1 MVVKSPDRKAAVIGV
16 DVGATPDIPRLDQ
29 QLCFALYSAVN
40 RVTRAYRPVLAA
52 LGLTYPQYLAML
64 ALWEKS
70 PRTVGAL
77 GDALDLDSGTLTPLL
92 KRLEKQNM
100 VVRRRDASDERRV
113 IVDLTEAGRALRIR
127 AAEVPASL
135 ACKIAL
141 PPMELME
148 LRDRVHRFTD
158 HLVDDGG
165 AAVPSCEPQ
174 LANAGA
180 TRR

>member
-1 MVVKSPDRKAAVIGV
+1 MALKTSERKAEMAGAQAGV
-16 DVGATPDIPRLDQ
+16 VPDIPRLDQ

-40 RVTRAYRPVLAA
+40 RVTRLYRPVLAA

-92 KRLEKQNM
+92 KRLEKQDL
-100 VVRRRDASDERRV
+100 VFRRRDPGDERRV
-113 IVDLTEAGRALRIR
+113 IVELTEAGQALRVR

-141 PPMELME
+141 PPTELID
-148 LRDRVHRFTD
+148 LRDRVHRFSD
-158 HLVDDGG
+158 HLVEEGEEIS
-165 AAVPSCEPQ
+165 ACEPF
-174 LANAGA
+174 LAGTA
-180 TRR
+180 RR

>member
-1 MVVKSPDRKAAVIGV
+1 MTLKTSERKTEMSGGI
-16 DVGATPDIPRLDQ
+16 PDIPRLDQ

-40 RVTRAYRPVLAA
+40 RVTRLYRPVLAA

-92 KRLEKQNM
+92 KRLEKQNL
-100 VVRRRDASDERRV
+100 VLRRRDPGDERRV
-113 IVDLTEAGRALRIR
+113 IVELTEAGRALRVR

-135 ACKIAL
+135 ACRIAL
-141 PPMELME
+141 PPTELID

-158 HLVDDGG
+158 HLVGEGDDIPVCEPMLAG
-165 AAVPSCEPQ
+165 AA
-174 LANAGA
+174 
-180 TRR
+180 RR

>member
-1 MVVKSPDRKAAVIGV
+1 MVVKSPDRKAAVTGV
-16 DVGATPDIPRLDQ
+16 DAVGLPDIPRLDQ

-40 RVTRAYRPVLAA
+40 RVTRAYRPVLGA

-64 ALWEKS
+64 ALWERS

-100 VVRRRDASDERRV
+100 VVRRRDPIDERRV
-113 IVDLTEAGRALRIR
+113 IVDLTDAGRALRAR

-158 HLVDDGG
+158 HLVDDNS
-165 AAVPSCEPQ
+165 AAAQSCEPV
-174 LANAGA
+174 LASVGA

>member
-1 MVVKSPDRKAAVIGV
+1 MALKTTERKAEMAGGI
-16 DVGATPDIPRLDQ
+16 PDIPRLDQ

-40 RVTRAYRPVLAA
+40 RVTRLYRPVLAA

-77 GDALDLDSGTLTPLL
+77 SDALDLDSGTLTPLL
-92 KRLEKQNM
+92 KRLEKQNL
-100 VVRRRDASDERRV
+100 VFRRRDPGDERRV
-113 IVDLTEAGRALRIR
+113 IVELTEAGRALRVR

-135 ACKIAL
+135 ACRIAL
-141 PPMELME
+141 PPTELID

-158 HLVDDGG
+158 HLVEEGTDM
-165 AAVPSCEPQ
+165 AACEPV
-174 LANAGA
+174 LAAA
-180 TRR
+180 ARR

>member
-1 MVVKSPDRKAAVIGV
+1 MVVKSPDRKAAVTNV
-16 DVGATPDIPRLDQ
+16 DAVGMPDIPRLDQ

-64 ALWEKS
+64 ALWERS

-141 PPMELME
+141 PPIELME

-158 HLVDDGG
+158 HLIDDGG
-165 AAVPSCEPQ
+165 VTTQSCETTPVK
-174 LANAGA
+174 AGA
-180 TRR
+180 ARR

>member
-1 MVVKSPDRKAAVIGV
+1 MVVKSSERRAEVAGVAVRGM
-16 DVGATPDIPRLDQ
+16 PEIPRLDQ

-64 ALWEKS
+64 ALWERS

-100 VVRRRDASDERRV
+100 VVRRRDPGDERRV
-113 IVDLTEAGRALRIR
+113 IVDLTEAGRALRAR

-141 PPMELME
+141 PPLELME

-158 HLVDDGG
+158 HLADDPGD
-165 AAVPSCEPQ
+165 ALPSCEPK
-174 LANAGA
+174 LAAAGA

>member
-1 MVVKSPDRKAAVIGV
+1 MALKTSERKTEMSGGQSGGIA
-16 DVGATPDIPRLDQ
+16 DIPRLDQ

-40 RVTRAYRPVLAA
+40 RVTRLYRPVLAA

-77 GDALDLDSGTLTPLL
+77 GEALDLDSGTLTPLL
-92 KRLEKQNM
+92 KRLEKQNL
-100 VVRRRDASDERRV
+100 VLRRRDPGDERRV
-113 IVDLTEAGRALRIR
+113 IVELTEGGRALRAR

-141 PPMELME
+141 PPTELID
-148 LRDRVHRFTD
+148 LRERVHRFTD
-158 HLVDDGG
+158 HLVEAGDDINACEPMLAG
-165 AAVPSCEPQ
+165 AA
-174 LANAGA
+174 
-180 TRR
+180 RR